1 MKLLAFDLSTRRGAI
16 ALTNENGILGAT
28 DWSNDR
34 RTSAPFFATLNEI
47 VREHGAPEAI
57 VVGLGPG
64 SYTGTRIAISAAIGL
79 RATTGAAL
87 VGVSSLCAISDEE
100 EFCVIGDAKR
110 VSFFFA
116 KISGGLLASDPD
128 LLSENEMNERLSS
141 ITTIP
146 IYTSDEL
153 PQFTA
158 VELRFP
164 SAKLLCLRAQTFPQN
179 VARAPLAPIYL
190 REPHVTMP
198 RSAQK

>member
-1 MKLLAFDLSTRRGAI
+1 MKLLAFDLSTRRGTI
-16 ALTNENGILGAT
+16 ALANEKEILGAT
-28 DWSNDR
+28 DWPNDR

-47 VREHGAPEAI
+47 VREHGAPETI

-79 RATTGAAL
+79 QATTGAAL
-87 VGVSSLCAISDEE
+87 AGISSLCAVSDEN

-110 VSFFFA
+110 SSFFLA
-116 KISGGLLASDPD
+116 KISSGLLANDPE
-128 LLSENEMNERLSS
+128 LLSENEMNERLLS

-153 PQFTA
+153 PQFA
-158 VELRFP
+158 LVKPRFP

-179 VARAPLAPIYL
+179 VARTPLAPIYL
-190 REPHVTMP
+190 REPHITTP
-198 RSAQK
+198 RSVEK